1 MSAGDKPARTADRTG
16 RRTWRSLAIPATIAF
31 AVLIGLGTWQLQRK
45 TWKEGLIAALT
56 AQLAAPP
63 SALPAAS
70 TWPHLDE
77 NAQQYRRVTFTAQFD
92 NAKEALVYA
101 IPSAFRPDVQ
111 DAGPGYWV
119 FTPARLT
126 DGSTVIV
133 NRGFVPDGR
142 QDPKSRAQGELAGP
156 VTLVGAL
163 RWPDARH
170 WFTPTDDPSHNLWFS
185 RDPVAIAAAKGL
197 GGQGPV
203 APFYVEQESPVPPGG
218 LPQPGKLV
226 VSLPDN
232 HLQYALTWFGLALVL
247 AGTFI
252 SWALSSRREKSGGP
266 GNAAPRTG
274 VSPSL

>member
-1 MSAGDKPARTADRTG
+1 VSAGAKPARTS
-16 RRTWRSLAIPATIAF
+16 RRTWRSLAVPATLAF

-45 TWKEGLIAALT
+45 AWKEGLIAALT

-63 SALPAAS
+63 SALPAAAAWS
-70 TWPHLDE
+70 RLDE
-77 NAQQYRRVTFTAQFD
+77 NALQYRRVAFTAQFD
-92 NAKEALVYA
+92 NGKEALVYA

-111 DAGPGYWV
+111 GPGYWV

-126 DGSTVIV
+126 DGSVVIV
-133 NRGFVPDGR
+133 NRGFVPEGR

-156 VTLVGAL
+156 VRIAGAL
-163 RWPDARH
+163 RWPDTRH
-170 WFTPTDDPSHNLWFS
+170 WFTPADDPAHNLWFS
-185 RDPVAIAAAKGL
+185 RDPAAIAAAKGL
-197 GGQGPV
+197 GPV

-232 HLQYALTWFGLALVL
+232 HLQYALTWYGLALVL

-252 SWALSSRREKSGGP
+252 SWALGSRREKSDRP
-266 GNAAPRTG
+266 GNAGPRSG
-274 VSPSL
+274 VSSSL